1 MICPKCKQDMIV
13 VEHRQIE
20 LDYCPKCEGV
30 WFDAGELD
38 LFLQCVQLA
47 SPEITIRNIVNLPAV
62 GSSGKPRKCPICG
75 HGMKEVAIGQPA
87 INIDVC
93 RQVDGLWFDG
103 GEMHELLKQ
112 LADKPATKAGYEQ
125 PVFEFLGEVFRGTE

>member
-1 MICPKCKQDMIV
+1 MIV
-13 VEHRQIE
+13 VEHQQIE

-47 SPEITIRNIVNLPAV
+47 SPELVIRNIVNLPAV
-62 GSSGKPRKCPICG
+62 ESSDKPRKCPICG
-75 HGMKEVAIGQPA
+75 QGMKEVAIGEPA

-93 RQVDGLWFDG
+93 RRADGLWFDG
-103 GEMHELLKQ
+103 GEVRELLKQ
-112 LADKPATKAGYEQ
+112 LADRSATRASSEQ
-125 PVFEFLGEVFRGTE
+125 RVFEFLGEVFRGAE